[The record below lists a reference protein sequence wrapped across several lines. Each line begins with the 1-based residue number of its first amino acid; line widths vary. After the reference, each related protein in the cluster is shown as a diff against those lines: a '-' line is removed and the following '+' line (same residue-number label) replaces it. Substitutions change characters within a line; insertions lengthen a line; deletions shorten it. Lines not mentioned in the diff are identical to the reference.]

1 MADPPSSR
9 NVSRTCRLIVFSF
22 PPSRMVK
29 MSIALF
35 AESTG
40 PAVWTWLELTV
51 VDETMREAGVS

>member
-1 MADPPSSR
+1 
-9 NVSRTCRLIVFSF
+9 
-22 PPSRMVK
+22 MVK

-40 PAVWTWLELTV
+40 PAVWTWLGLIV